1 MKKIETKI
9 VINAPID
16 FVWNALM
23 DFENHP
29 NWNPFI
35 KHISG
40 NTSKNSKLQVHISP
54 DGNKLFKFNPV
65 VISNQP
71 PFEFKWLG
79 KFLVKGLFDGEHYF
93 MLNKMNEKETLLTH
107 GENFSGIFIYL
118 SSNMLKDTEKGFEKM
133 NIALKKYCERQFLN
147 E

>member
-9 VINAPID
+9 VISAPID
-16 FVWNALM
+16 LVWNKLI

-40 NTSKNSKLQVHISP
+40 NLSKNSKLQVHISP
-54 DGNKLFKFNPV
+54 NGDKLFKFNPI
-65 VISNQP
+65 VISYDP

-79 KFLVKGLFDGEHYF
+79 KFFIKGLFDGEHYF
-93 MLNKMNEKETLLTH
+93 ILNKINEKETLMTH
-107 GENFSGIFIYL
+107 GENFSGILVYL
-118 SSNMLKDTEKGFEKM
+118 SGNIINETKNGFEKM
-133 NIALKKYCERQFLN
+133 NIAFKNYCES
-147 E
+147 